1 MSTGT
6 HRRSISGLCRGAWLI
21 LALFASA
28 CTTSGGSGP
37 VAVEI
42 EKQAGGFT
50 LREEVR
56 VGLGTRANF
65 DRALRLLRSADY
77 EAGIALLSE
86 VIEGAPRLTSAHIN
100 LGIAHREVGEF
111 EKAQASLEQAV
122 ALNPR
127 HPAAHNELGIV
138 YRRRGEFERARIS
151 YEEALALQPDFHF
164 ARRNL
169 AILCDLF
176 LSDLECALE
185 HYERYTEIA
194 PNDAEAAMWVADL
207 RNRVGR

>member
-1 MSTGT
+1 MKTATRQRTS
-6 HRRSISGLCRGAWLI
+6 RPAAWWVA
-21 LALFASA
+21 LALFATA

-37 VAVEI
+37 VPVEI
-42 EKQAGGFT
+42 DAQASGFT
-50 LREEVR
+50 LQEEVR
-56 VGLGTRANF
+56 VGLGTRSDF
-65 DRALRLLRSADY
+65 DRALRALHSQDY
-77 EAGIALLSE
+77 TAGIALLVE
-86 VIEGAPRLTSAHIN
+86 VTEAAPRLTAAHIN
-100 LGIAHREVGEF
+100 LGIAYREIGEL

-138 YRRRGEFERARIS
+138 HRHRGQFESARNS
-151 YEEALALQPDFHF
+151 YEQALDLQPNFHF

-169 AILCDLF
+169 AILCDVF
-176 LSDLECALE
+176 LADLECALD
-185 HYERYTEIA
+185 HYESYAKAA